1 MTSVISSSSVGEK
14 INEWYMYIRRFSIP
28 DAEYLRREIKQELD
42 QMEEDQDL
50 HLYYSLMEFRH
61 NLMLEYLEPLENM
74 RIEEQ
79 PRLSD
84 LLLEIDKKQARLTG
98 LLEYYFNF
106 FRGMYELD
114 RREYILAI
122 QFFKKAESKLT
133 FVKDKIDKAEFFFKM
148 SEVYYYMKQTYVSMD
163 YARQA
168 FEIYNEQ
175 TTYDIR
181 MIQCQSLFG
190 ANFLD
195 LKQYDKAIAHFQK
208 AYTLAEAAQQPQL
221 MGRTLYN
228 IALCKQ
234 NQHSLESAIEY
245 VKKSIHVFE
254 ESKMLPSLPQAFF
267 LITQIYFKL
276 GKIDNAC
283 EYHKKGREYSIAAGD
298 TVYVMEFEFLES
310 LYLSGPDEE
319 AIEKCFVFLESKMMY
334 ADIEDFALDVAKYY
348 HQQEN
353 YKKASTYFLKVEE
366 ARQHIQGG
374 VNLYEMEV

>member
-1 MTSVISSSSVGEK
+1 MTGVISSSSVGEK

-61 NLMLEYLEPLENM
+61 NLMLEYLEPLEKM

-106 FRGMYELD
+106 FRGMYELE
-114 RREYILAI
+114 RREYVLAI
-122 QFFKKAESKLT
+122 QFFKKAESKLI

-168 FEIYNEQ
+168 FEIYSEQ

-195 LKQYDKAIAHFQK
+195 LKQYEKAIAHFQK
-208 AYTLAEAAQQPQL
+208 AYTLAEAEQQPQL

-234 NQHSLESAIEY
+234 NQNSFESAIEY
-245 VKKSIHVFE
+245 VKKSIQVFE
-254 ESKMLPSLPQAFF
+254 GSKMLPSLPQAFF

-276 GKIDNAC
+276 GKMDNAC
-283 EYHKKGREYSIAAGD
+283 EYHIKGKEYSAAAGD
-298 TVYVMEFEFLES
+298 TVYLTEFEFLES

-319 AIEKCFVFLESKMMY
+319 RIEKCFVFLESKMMY

-353 YKKASTYFLKVEE
+353 YKKASNYFLKVEE

>member
-1 MTSVISSSSVGEK
+1 MTGVISSSSIGEK

-61 NLMLEYLEPLENM
+61 NLMLEYLEPLEKM

-106 FRGMYELD
+106 FRGMYELE
-114 RREYILAI
+114 RREYVLAI
-122 QFFKKAESKLT
+122 QFFKKAESKLI

-168 FEIYNEQ
+168 FEIYSEQ

-195 LKQYDKAIAHFQK
+195 LKQYEKAIAHFQK
-208 AYTLAEAAQQPQL
+208 AYTLAEAEQQPQL

-234 NQHSLESAIEY
+234 NQNSFESAIEY
-245 VKKSIHVFE
+245 VKKSIQVFE
-254 ESKMLPSLPQAFF
+254 GSKMLPSLPQAFF

-276 GKIDNAC
+276 GKMDNAC
-283 EYHKKGREYSIAAGD
+283 EYHIKGKEYSAEAGD
-298 TVYVMEFEFLES
+298 TVYLTEFEFLES

-319 AIEKCFVFLESKMMY
+319 RIEKCFVFLESKMMY

-353 YKKASTYFLKVEE
+353 YKKASNYFLKVEE

>member
-1 MTSVISSSSVGEK
+1 VTGVISSSSVGEK

-61 NLMLEYLEPLENM
+61 NLMLEYLEPLEKM

-106 FRGMYELD
+106 FRGMYELE
-114 RREYILAI
+114 RREYVLAI
-122 QFFKKAESKLT
+122 QFFKKAESKLI

-168 FEIYNEQ
+168 FEIYSEQ

-195 LKQYDKAIAHFQK
+195 LKQYEKAIAHFQK
-208 AYTLAEAAQQPQL
+208 AYTLAEAEQQPQL

-234 NQHSLESAIEY
+234 NQNSFESAIEY
-245 VKKSIHVFE
+245 VKKSIQVFE
-254 ESKMLPSLPQAFF
+254 GSKMLPSLPQAFF

-276 GKIDNAC
+276 GKMDNAC
-283 EYHKKGREYSIAAGD
+283 EYHIKGKEYSAAAGD
-298 TVYVMEFEFLES
+298 TVYLTEFEFLES

-319 AIEKCFVFLESKMMY
+319 RIEKCFVFLESKMMY

-353 YKKASTYFLKVEE
+353 YKKASNYFLKVEE

>member
-42 QMEEDQDL
+42 QMGEDQDL

-61 NLMLEYLEPLENM
+61 NLMLEYLEPLEKM

-106 FRGMYELD
+106 FRGMYELE
-114 RREYILAI
+114 RREYVLAI
-122 QFFKKAESKLT
+122 QFFKKAESKLI

-168 FEIYNEQ
+168 FEIYSEQ

-195 LKQYDKAIAHFQK
+195 LKQYEKAIAHFQK
-208 AYTLAEAAQQPQL
+208 AYTLAEAEQQPQL

-234 NQHSLESAIEY
+234 NQNSFESAIEY
-245 VKKSIHVFE
+245 VKKSIQVFE
-254 ESKMLPSLPQAFF
+254 RSKMLPSLPQAFF

-276 GKIDNAC
+276 GKMDNAC
-283 EYHKKGREYSIAAGD
+283 EYHIKGKEYSTAAGD
-298 TVYVMEFEFLES
+298 TVYLTEFEFLES
-310 LYLSGPDEE
+310 LYLSGPDEDR
-319 AIEKCFVFLESKMMY
+319 IEKCFVFLESKMMY

-348 HQQEN
+348 HQQED
-353 YKKASTYFLKVEE
+353 YKKASNYFLKVEE

>member
-1 MTSVISSSSVGEK
+1 MTGVISSSSVGEK

-61 NLMLEYLEPLENM
+61 NLMLEYLEPLEKM

-106 FRGMYELD
+106 FRGMYELE
-114 RREYILAI
+114 RREYVLAI
-122 QFFKKAESKLT
+122 QFFKKAESKLI

-168 FEIYNEQ
+168 FEIYSEQ

-195 LKQYDKAIAHFQK
+195 LKQYEKAIAHFQK
-208 AYTLAEAAQQPQL
+208 AYTLAEAEQQPQL

-234 NQHSLESAIEY
+234 NQNSFESAIEY
-245 VKKSIHVFE
+245 VKKSIQVFE
-254 ESKMLPSLPQAFF
+254 GSKMLPSLPQAFF

-276 GKIDNAC
+276 GKMDNAC
-283 EYHKKGREYSIAAGD
+283 EYHIKGKEYSAEAGD
-298 TVYVMEFEFLES
+298 TVYLTEFEFLES

-319 AIEKCFVFLESKMMY
+319 RIEKCFVFLESKMMY

-353 YKKASTYFLKVEE
+353 YKKASNYFLKVEE

>member
-42 QMEEDQDL
+42 QMGEDQDL

-61 NLMLEYLEPLENM
+61 NLMLEYLEPLEKM

-106 FRGMYELD
+106 FRGMYELE
-114 RREYILAI
+114 RREYVLAI
-122 QFFKKAESKLT
+122 QFFKKAESKLI

-168 FEIYNEQ
+168 FEIYSEQ

-195 LKQYDKAIAHFQK
+195 LKQYEKAIAHFQK
-208 AYTLAEAAQQPQL
+208 AYSLAEAEQQPQL

-234 NQHSLESAIEY
+234 NQNSFESAIEY
-245 VKKSIHVFE
+245 VKKSIQVFE
-254 ESKMLPSLPQAFF
+254 RSKMLPSLPQAFF

-276 GKIDNAC
+276 GKMDNAC
-283 EYHKKGREYSIAAGD
+283 EYHIKGKEYSTAAGD
-298 TVYVMEFEFLES
+298 TVYLTEFEFLES
-310 LYLSGPDEE
+310 LYLSGPDEDR
-319 AIEKCFVFLESKMMY
+319 IEKCFVFLESKMMY

-348 HQQEN
+348 HQQED
-353 YKKASTYFLKVEE
+353 YKKASNYFLKVEE

>member
-1 MTSVISSSSVGEK
+1 MTGVISSSSVGEK

-61 NLMLEYLEPLENM
+61 NLMLEYLEPLEKM

-106 FRGMYELD
+106 FRGMYELE
-114 RREYILAI
+114 RREYVLAI
-122 QFFKKAESKLT
+122 QFFKKAESKLI

-168 FEIYNEQ
+168 FEIYSEQ

-195 LKQYDKAIAHFQK
+195 LKQYEKAIAHFQK
-208 AYTLAEAAQQPQL
+208 AYTLAEAEQQPQL

-234 NQHSLESAIEY
+234 NQNSFESAIEY
-245 VKKSIHVFE
+245 VKKSIQVFE
-254 ESKMLPSLPQAFF
+254 GSKMLPSLPQAFF

-276 GKIDNAC
+276 GKMDNAC
-283 EYHKKGREYSIAAGD
+283 EYHIKGKEYSAEAGD
-298 TVYVMEFEFLES
+298 TVYLTEFEFLEA

-319 AIEKCFVFLESKMMY
+319 RIEKCFVFLESKMMY

-353 YKKASTYFLKVEE
+353 YKKASNYFLKVEE

>member
-42 QMEEDQDL
+42 QMGEDQDL

-61 NLMLEYLEPLENM
+61 NLMLEYLEPLEKM

-84 LLLEIDKKQARLTG
+84 LLLDIDKKQARLTG

-106 FRGMYELD
+106 FRGMYELE
-114 RREYILAI
+114 RREYVLAI
-122 QFFKKAESKLT
+122 QFFKKAESKLI

-168 FEIYNEQ
+168 FEIYSEQ

-195 LKQYDKAIAHFQK
+195 LKQYEKAIAHFQK
-208 AYTLAEAAQQPQL
+208 AYSLAEAEQQPQL

-234 NQHSLESAIEY
+234 NQNSFESAIEY
-245 VKKSIHVFE
+245 VKKSIQVFE
-254 ESKMLPSLPQAFF
+254 RSKMLPSLPQAFF

-276 GKIDNAC
+276 GKMDNAC
-283 EYHKKGREYSIAAGD
+283 EYHIKGKEYSTAAGD
-298 TVYVMEFEFLES
+298 TVYLTEFEFLES
-310 LYLSGPDEE
+310 LYLSGPDEDR
-319 AIEKCFVFLESKMMY
+319 IEKCFVFLESKMMY

-348 HQQEN
+348 HQQED
-353 YKKASTYFLKVEE
+353 YKKASNYFLKVEE

>member
-1 MTSVISSSSVGEK
+1 
-14 INEWYMYIRRFSIP
+14 
-28 DAEYLRREIKQELD
+28 
-42 QMEEDQDL
+42 MEEDQDL

-61 NLMLEYLEPLENM
+61 NLMLEYLEPLEKM

-114 RREYILAI
+114 RREYVLAI
-122 QFFKKAESKLT
+122 QFFKKAESKLV

-168 FEIYNEQ
+168 FEIYSEQ

-195 LKQYDKAIAHFQK
+195 LKQYEKAIAHFQK
-208 AYTLAEAAQQPQL
+208 AFTLAKTEQQPQL

-234 NQHSLESAIEY
+234 NQNSFESAIEY
-245 VKKSIHVFE
+245 VKKSIQVFE
-254 ESKMLPSLPQAFF
+254 GSKMLPSLPQAFF

-283 EYHKKGREYSIAAGD
+283 EYHKKGKEYSAAAGD
-298 TVYVMEFEFLES
+298 TVYLTEFEFLES

-319 AIEKCFVFLESKMMY
+319 RIEKCFVFLESKMMY

-353 YKKASTYFLKVEE
+353 YKKASHYFLKVEE